1 MEEEG
6 LAVTK
11 LPLKTKAETIAIL
24 DELDK
29 LYPNP
34 KTMLDYQT
42 PFQLVIAVLMSAQTT
57 DVAVNKVTPNLFA
70 KYPDPDHMAEAGLA
84 DLEFYIKTIGLYHN
98 KAKNMKKT
106 AIMIRDQFNGLVPNT
121 REELIQLPGVGRK
134 TANVVLSEAFGIPT
148 IAVDTHVER
157 VTKRMGI
164 VDPDASVRQ
173 TEETLMAKI
182 PKERWRDAHH
192 QFIYFGREYCTA
204 RNPKCASDPRFT
216 FCECRKLK

>member
-1 MEEEG
+1 MEALITAEET
-6 LAVTK
+6 VK
-11 LPLKTKAETIAIL
+11 IL

-34 KTMLDYQT
+34 KTMLNYQT

-57 DVAVNKVTPNLFA
+57 DVGVNKITPKLFEI
-70 KYPDPDHMAEAGLA
+70 YPDAEAMAEAEIA
-84 DLEFYIKTIGLYHN
+84 DLEDLIKTIGLYHN

-106 AIMIRDQFNGLVPNT
+106 AIMIRDEFTGQVPKT
-121 REELIQLPGVGRK
+121 REELMRLPGVGRK

-164 VDPDASVRQ
+164 VAPDATVRE

-204 RNPKCASDPRFT
+204 RNPKCKTDPKID
-216 FCECRKLK
+216 FCECRDI

>member
-6 LAVTK
+6 LAVTE

-42 PFQLVIAVLMSAQTT
+42 PFQLMIAVLMSAQTT

-70 KYPDPDHMAEAGLA
+70 KYPDPDHMAEADLA
-84 DLEFYIKTIGLYHN
+84 DLESYIKTIGLYHN

>member
-6 LAVTK
+6 LAVTE

-57 DVAVNKVTPNLFA
+57 DVAVNKVTPDLFA
-70 KYPDPDHMAEAGLA
+70 KYPDPDHMAEADLA
-84 DLEFYIKTIGLYHN
+84 DLESYIKTIGLYHN

>member
-6 LAVTK
+6 LAVTE

-57 DVAVNKVTPNLFA
+57 DVAVNKVTPDLFA
-70 KYPDPDHMAEAGLA
+70 KYPDPDHMAEADLA
-84 DLEFYIKTIGLYHN
+84 DLESYIKTIGLYHN

-106 AIMIRDQFNGLVPNT
+106 AIILRDEFNGQVPKT

-216 FCECRKLK
+216 FCECRKIK

>member
-6 LAVTK
+6 LAVTE

-57 DVAVNKVTPNLFA
+57 DVAVNKVTPDLFA
-70 KYPDPDHMAEAGLA
+70 KYPDPDHMAEADLA
-84 DLEFYIKTIGLYHN
+84 DLESYIKTIGLYHN

-106 AIMIRDQFNGLVPNT
+106 AIILRDEFNGQVPKT

-192 QFIYFGREYCTA
+192 QFIYFGREYCSA
-204 RNPKCASDPRFT
+204 RNPKCASDPRIT
-216 FCECRKLK
+216 FCEWRKLK

>member
-6 LAVTK
+6 LAVTE

-57 DVAVNKVTPNLFA
+57 DVAVNKVTPDLFA

-84 DLEFYIKTIGLYHN
+84 DLESYIKTIGLYHN

>member
-1 MEEEG
+1 M
-6 LAVTK
+6 TK

-70 KYPDPDHMAEAGLA
+70 KYPDPDHMAEADLA
-84 DLEFYIKTIGLYHN
+84 DLESYIKTIGLYHN

-164 VDPDASVRQ
+164 VNPDASVRQ

>member
-6 LAVTK
+6 LAVTE

-57 DVAVNKVTPNLFA
+57 DVAVNKVTPDLFA
-70 KYPDPDHMAEAGLA
+70 KYPDPDHMAEADLA
-84 DLEFYIKTIGLYHN
+84 DLESYIKTIGLYHN

-182 PKERWRDAHH
+182 PKVRWRDAHH

>member
-84 DLEFYIKTIGLYHN
+84 DLESYIKTIGLYHN

>member
-1 MEEEG
+1 MEALITAEET
-6 LAVTK
+6 VK
-11 LPLKTKAETIAIL
+11 IL

-34 KTMLDYQT
+34 KTMLNYQT

-57 DVAVNKVTPNLFA
+57 DVGVNKITPKLFEI
-70 KYPDPDHMAEAGLA
+70 YPDAEAMAEAEIV
-84 DLEFYIKTIGLYHN
+84 DLEDLIKTIGLYHN
-98 KAKNMKKT
+98 KAKNMKNT
-106 AIMIRDQFNGLVPNT
+106 AIIIRDEFAGQVPKT
-121 REELIQLPGVGRK
+121 REELMRLPGVGRK

-164 VDPDASVRQ
+164 VAPDATVRE

-204 RNPKCASDPRFT
+204 RNPKCKTDPKID
-216 FCECRKLK
+216 FCECRDI

>member
-6 LAVTK
+6 LAVTE

-57 DVAVNKVTPNLFA
+57 DVAVNKVTPDLFA
-70 KYPDPDHMAEAGLA
+70 KYPDPDHMAEADLA
-84 DLEFYIKTIGLYHN
+84 DLESYIKTIGLYHN

-106 AIMIRDQFNGLVPNT
+106 AIILRDEFNGQVPKT

-204 RNPKCASDPRFT
+204 RNPKCASDPKIA

>member
-1 MEEEG
+1 M
-6 LAVTK
+6 TK
-11 LPLKTKAETIAIL
+11 LPLKTEAETIAIL

-29 LYPNP
+29 MYPNP

-57 DVAVNKVTPNLFA
+57 DVAVNKVTPALFA
-70 KYPDPDHMAEAGLA
+70 KYPSPDDMAEAELE
-84 DLEFYIKTIGLYHN
+84 DLEDYIKTIGLYRN

-106 AIMIRDQFNGLVPNT
+106 AIMIRDEFGGQVPKT
-121 REELIQLPGVGRK
+121 REELIKLPGVGRK

-164 VDPDASVRQ
+164 VDPKASVRE

-204 RNPKCASDPRFT
+204 RNPKCESDPEIT
-216 FCECRKLK
+216 FCECRKIK

>member
-6 LAVTK
+6 LAVTE

-57 DVAVNKVTPNLFA
+57 DVAVNKVTPHLFT
-70 KYPDPDHMAEAGLA
+70 KYPDPDHMAEAELE
-84 DLEFYIKTIGLYHN
+84 DLESYIKTIGLYHN

-106 AIMIRDQFNGLVPNT
+106 AIILRDEFNGQVPKT

-204 RNPKCASDPRFT
+204 RNPKCASDPRIT
-216 FCECRKLK
+216 FCECRKIK

>member
-6 LAVTK
+6 LAVTE
-11 LPLKTKAETIAIL
+11 LHLKTNAETIAIL

-42 PFQLVIAVLMSAQTT
+42 PFQLMIAVLMSAQTT

-70 KYPDPDHMAEAGLA
+70 KYPDPDHMAEADLA
-84 DLEFYIKTIGLYHN
+84 DLESYIKTIGLYHN

>member
-1 MEEEG
+1 M
-6 LAVTK
+6 TK

-57 DVAVNKVTPNLFA
+57 DVAVNKVTPALFA
-70 KYPDPDHMAEAGLA
+70 KYPDPDHLAEAELE
-84 DLEFYIKTIGLYHN
+84 DLEDYIKTIGLYHN

-106 AIMIRDQFNGLVPNT
+106 AIMIRDEFGGQVPKT
-121 REELIQLPGVGRK
+121 REELIRLPGVGRK

-157 VTKRMGI
+157 VTKRMGV
-164 VDPDASVRQ
+164 VDPEASVRE

-204 RNPKCASDPRFT
+204 RNPKCESDPKIT

>member
-1 MEEEG
+1 M
-6 LAVTK
+6 TK

-70 KYPDPDHMAEAGLA
+70 KYPDPDHMAEADLA
-84 DLEFYIKTIGLYHN
+84 DLESYIKTIGLYHN

>member
-1 MEEEG
+1 MQEGG

-42 PFQLVIAVLMSAQTT
+42 PFQLVVAVLMSAQTT
-57 DVAVNKVTPNLFA
+57 DVAVNKVTPALFA
-70 KYPDPDHMAEAGLA
+70 KYPDPDHMAEAELE
-84 DLEFYIKTIGLYHN
+84 DLESYIKTIGLYHN

-106 AIMIRDQFNGLVPNT
+106 AIILRDEFNGQVPKT

-182 PKERWRDAHH
+182 PQDRWRDAHH

-204 RNPKCASDPRFT
+204 RNPKCVSDPRIT

>member
-1 MEEEG
+1 MS
-6 LAVTK
+6 K
-11 LPLKTKAETIAIL
+11 LPLKTKEETIAIL

-34 KTMLDYQT
+34 KTMLNYET

-57 DVAVNKVTPNLFA
+57 DVAVNKVTPALFEA
-70 KYPDPDHMAEAGLA
+70 YPDPNHMAEAELE
-84 DLEFYIKTIGLYHN
+84 DLESYIKTIGLYRN

-106 AIMIRDQFNGLVPNT
+106 AQMLRDDFGGQVPKT
-121 REELIQLPGVGRK
+121 REALIQLPGVGRK

-164 VDPDASVRQ
+164 VDPDASVRE
-173 TEETLMAKI
+173 TEETLMEKI
-182 PKERWRDAHH
+182 PKDRWRDAHH

-204 RNPKCASDPRFT
+204 RNPKCESDPNIT

>member
-6 LAVTK
+6 IAVTE

-57 DVAVNKVTPNLFA
+57 DVAVNKVTPDLFA
-70 KYPDPDHMAEAGLA
+70 KYPDPDHMAEADLA
-84 DLEFYIKTIGLYHN
+84 DLESYIKTIGLYHN

-106 AIMIRDQFNGLVPNT
+106 AIILRDEFNGQVPKT

-204 RNPKCASDPRFT
+204 RNPKCASDPRIT

>member
-1 MEEEG
+1 MQEEG

-42 PFQLVIAVLMSAQTT
+42 PFQLVVAVLMSAQTT
-57 DVAVNKVTPNLFA
+57 DVAVNKVTPALFA
-70 KYPDPDHMAEAGLA
+70 KYPDPDHMAEAELE
-84 DLEFYIKTIGLYHN
+84 DLESYIKTIGLYHN

-106 AIMIRDQFNGLVPNT
+106 AIMIRDEFNGQVPKS

-134 TANVVLSEAFGIPT
+134 TANVVLSEAFGIRQLRSIPT
-148 IAVDTHVER
+148 LN
-157 VTKRMGI
+157 G
-164 VDPDASVRQ
+164 
-173 TEETLMAKI
+173 
-182 PKERWRDAHH
+182 
-192 QFIYFGREYCTA
+192 
-204 RNPKCASDPRFT
+204 
-216 FCECRKLK
+216 

>member
-1 MEEEG
+1 MEALITAEET
-6 LAVTK
+6 VK
-11 LPLKTKAETIAIL
+11 IL

-34 KTMLDYQT
+34 KTMLNYQT

-57 DVAVNKVTPNLFA
+57 DVGVNKITPKLFEI
-70 KYPDPDHMAEAGLA
+70 YPDAEAMAEAEIA
-84 DLEFYIKTIGLYHN
+84 DLEDLIKTIGLYHN
-98 KAKNMKKT
+98 KAKNMKNT
-106 AIMIRDQFNGLVPNT
+106 AIMIRDEFAGKVPKT
-121 REELIQLPGVGRK
+121 REELMRLPGVGRK

-164 VDPDASVRQ
+164 VAPDATVRE

-204 RNPKCASDPRFT
+204 RNPKCKTDPKID
-216 FCECRKLK
+216 FCECRDI

>member
-6 LAVTK
+6 LAVTE

-84 DLEFYIKTIGLYHN
+84 DLESYIKTIGLYHN

>member
-1 MEEEG
+1 M
-6 LAVTK
+6 TK

-34 KTMLDYQT
+34 KTMLEYAT

-57 DVAVNKVTPNLFA
+57 DVAVNKVTPALFD
-70 KYPDPDHMAEAGLA
+70 KYPDADRMAEAELE
-84 DLEFYIKTIGLYHN
+84 DLEGYIKTIGLYRN

-106 AIMIRDQFNGLVPNT
+106 AMMIRDEFNGQVPKT
-121 REELIQLPGVGRK
+121 REELIKLPGVGRK

-164 VDPDASVRQ
+164 VDPDASVRE

-192 QFIYFGREYCTA
+192 QFIYFGLEY
-204 RNPKCASDPRFT
+204 
-216 FCECRKLK
+216 

>member
-1 MEEEG
+1 M
-6 LAVTK
+6 TK
-11 LPLKTKAETIAIL
+11 LPLKTEAETIAIL

-29 LYPNP
+29 MYPNP

-57 DVAVNKVTPNLFA
+57 DVAVNKVTPALFA
-70 KYPDPDHMAEAGLA
+70 KYPSPDDMAEA
-84 DLEFYIKTIGLYHN
+84 DLEDLEDYIKTIGLYRN

-106 AIMIRDQFNGLVPNT
+106 AIMIRDEFGGQVPKT
-121 REELIQLPGVGRK
+121 REELIKLPGVGRK

-164 VDPDASVRQ
+164 VDPKASVRE

-204 RNPKCASDPRFT
+204 RNPKCESDPEIT
-216 FCECRKLK
+216 FCECRKIK

>member
-1 MEEEG
+1 MEALITAEET
-6 LAVTK
+6 VK
-11 LPLKTKAETIAIL
+11 IL

-34 KTMLDYQT
+34 KTMLNYQT

-57 DVAVNKVTPNLFA
+57 DVGVNKITPKLFEI
-70 KYPDPDHMAEAGLA
+70 YPDAEAMAEAEIV
-84 DLEFYIKTIGLYHN
+84 DLEDLIKTIGLYHN
-98 KAKNMKKT
+98 KAKNMKNT
-106 AIMIRDQFNGLVPNT
+106 AIMIRDEFAGQVPKT
-121 REELIQLPGVGRK
+121 REELMRLPGVGRK

-164 VDPDASVRQ
+164 VAPDATVRE

-204 RNPKCASDPRFT
+204 RNPKCKTDPKID
-216 FCECRKLK
+216 FCECRDI